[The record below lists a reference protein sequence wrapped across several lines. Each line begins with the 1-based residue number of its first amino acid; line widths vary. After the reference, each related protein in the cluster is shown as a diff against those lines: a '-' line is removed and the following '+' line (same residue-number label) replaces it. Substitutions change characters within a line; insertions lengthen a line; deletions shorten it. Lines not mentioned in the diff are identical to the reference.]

1 MRVLP
6 TLTGGMEM
14 PKACG
19 LLTEQGE
26 LKGGFA
32 DEADLGFSKSD
43 GQESSKS
50 LNE

>member
-1 MRVLP
+1 
-6 TLTGGMEM
+6 MEM

-32 DEADLGFSKSD
+32 DGADYAF
-43 GQESSKS
+43 
-50 LNE
+50 NEKK